1 MDAMTVN
8 KDKNPSSL
16 WEGEARMK
24 MKENDPLIGR
34 CVDWKNKHNLKVESY
49 VSFNGQNWGLKP
61 RGQHFKYRWENS
73 SKEVR
78 RELGYIGVLQ

>member
-16 WEGEARMK
+16 WEGGARMK

-34 CVDWKNKHNLKVESY
+34 CVD
-49 VSFNGQNWGLKP
+49 
-61 RGQHFKYRWENS
+61 
-73 SKEVR
+73 
-78 RELGYIGVLQ
+78 